1 MKIRKTARASSWP
14 VFSPFGP
21 ALMAGQRHQV
31 SEVLDFWF
39 VQSRL
44 RQWFAKDP
52 AFDAL
57 LRERFLGLTRRAIA
71 GELDAWNEEPSRGL
85 ALVLLL
91 DQFPRQFWR
100 DTAMAF
106 AGDLQALAL
115 SLMAVERGRLEAED
129 EQARRQ
135 FWLMPL
141 MHSEDLAEQEAAPA
155 AVRAVQRSPHRRL
168 RPPAP
173 GCDRPL
179 WPLPPP
185 QCCSGAGVERGGAGL
200 PADAGLPLLKR
211 LLEGKDRALAAMAE
225 VANDFAETP
234 RGDGKGQH
242 LGARWLQM
250 AQSTSCS
257 PFTRLNSLT
266 LWLTTVAPMASA
278 WQAIQRSLAPMGVAR
293 RFRAVA

>member
-1 MKIRKTARASSWP
+1 
-14 VFSPFGP
+14 
-21 ALMAGQRHQV
+21 MAGQRDQAG
-31 SEVLDFWF
+31 EVLAFWF
-39 VQSRL
+39 VESRP

-141 MHSEDLAEQEAAPA
+141 MHSEDLAVQENA
-155 AVRAVQRSPHRRL
+155 
-168 RPPAP
+168 
-173 GCDRPL
+173 
-179 WPLPPP
+179 
-185 QCCSGAGVERGGAGL
+185 
-200 PADAGLPLLKR
+200 LPLFER
-211 LLEGKDRALAAMAE
+211 FSD
-225 VANDFAETP
+225 P
-234 RGDGKGQH
+234 RTAD
-242 LGARWLQM
+242 
-250 AQSTSCS
+250 
-257 PFTRLNSLT
+257 
-266 LWLTTVAPMASA
+266 
-278 WQAIQRSLAPMGVAR
+278 VAR
-293 RFRAVA
+293 RHRDLIARFGRFPHRNALLGRVSSAEELAFLQTPGSRF